1 MPQVHRVAVGLIK
14 KIKAQGSSHKAQV
27 TTAVANHKSQIA
39 NPQMAYQVLAR
50 KWRPQRFDEV
60 IGQEPVTRTLRNAI
74 ASGRIAHAFVFAG
87 PRGSGKTTTA
97 RILAKALNCVKGPTA
112 EPCGICDACVEIAQG
127 RDIDVLE
134 IDAASHTGIDN
145 IREVVIAGLAIA
157 PVRDRYKVF
166 IIDEVHQL
174 SPQSFNALLKSIEE
188 PPPHV
193 VFMMATTEMHKIP
206 DTILSRSQV
215 FEFRTISTRAITAQL
230 RKIADSEK
238 VDVPDAGLA
247 LIARAAEGS
256 MRDAQSAFDQVLAFA
271 GQTITVDEV
280 STVLGLVGRDLLFGL
295 IEAVVAEDGPA
306 AFALADRAVE
316 SGHDLKLVCRE
327 LSRVVR
333 DIMVL
338 AVDPA
343 RAGQGEVADEERE
356 RLAELGKQFSREDLM
371 RAFDLLANA
380 EQEIRNASQPR
391 FHFEM
396 VLLKWM
402 HLRKLVPLTELLT
415 SGGINSQLPTPTSQA
430 GPAPVAPTSGSRVAP
445 TSASKLAPTADRR
458 VAPTSGS
465 RVAPTS
471 ASKVAPTSES
481 KLAPTSESPVASTSD
496 RNLAPTSDRKVA
508 PSGNAA
514 LKDAFL
520 AEVRAGKGFFYNT
533 VVAQAQRIDVTD
545 EAITF
550 TFSPNHRALKEQFNE
565 TRAWLESA
573 AERAAS
579 RRITVTAVQGEATA
593 AAPAKT
599 EAAKTETTAGKRDL
613 KAEAMSSSAV
623 QAMLDVF
630 PAEIR
635 DVEEM

>member
-1 MPQVHRVAVGLIK
+1 
-14 KIKAQGSSHKAQV
+14 
-27 TTAVANHKSQIA
+27 
-39 NPQMAYQVLAR
+39 MAYQVLAR

-112 EPCGICDACVEIAQG
+112 DPCGVCDACVEIAQG

-188 PPPHV
+188 PPSHV
-193 VFMMATTEMHKIP
+193 VFMMATTELHKIP

-215 FEFRTISTRAITAQL
+215 FEFRTISARAIVAQL
-230 RKIADSEK
+230 RKIADTEK

-256 MRDAQSAFDQVLAFA
+256 MRDAQSAFDQVMAFA

-280 STVLGLVGRDLLFGL
+280 SAVLGLVGRDLLFGL
-295 IEAVVAEDGPA
+295 IDAVIAEDGPG

-316 SGHDLKLVCRE
+316 AGHDLKLVCRE
-327 LSRVVR
+327 LTRVVR

-338 AVDPA
+338 SVDPA
-343 RAGQGEVADEERE
+343 GAGQTELADEERE
-356 RLAELGKQFSREDLM
+356 RLAALAKQFSREDLM
-371 RAFDLLANA
+371 RAFDLLAAA

-415 SGGINSQLPTPTSQA
+415 GNKSQTPDPKSQSA
-430 GPAPVAPTSGSRVAP
+430 PAKSQIPNPKAQSAPQVASRVVAAPVQPGAPKP
-445 TSASKLAPTADRR
+445 LAKAATD
-458 VAPTSGS
+458 
-465 RVAPTS
+465 
-471 ASKVAPTSES
+471 
-481 KLAPTSESPVASTSD
+481 
-496 RNLAPTSDRKVA
+496 A
-508 PSGNAA
+508 PSQSN

-533 VVAQAQRIDVTD
+533 VVAQAQRIDVSD

-550 TFSPNHRALKEQFNE
+550 TFSPTHRALKDQFNE
-565 TRAWLESA
+565 TRPWLESA
-573 AERAAS
+573 AEKAAG
-579 RRITVTAVQGEATA
+579 RRISVVAVQSEAA
-593 AAPAKT
+593 AAPPVKDQPKAD
-599 EAAKTETTAGKRDL
+599 AAAAAKRDL

>member
-1 MPQVHRVAVGLIK
+1 
-14 KIKAQGSSHKAQV
+14 
-27 TTAVANHKSQIA
+27 
-39 NPQMAYQVLAR
+39 MAYQVLAR

-97 RILAKALNCVKGPTA
+97 RILAKALNCVKGPAA
-112 EPCGICDACVEIAQG
+112 EPCGVCEACVEIAQG

-145 IREVVIAGLAIA
+145 IREVVISGLAIA
-157 PVRDRYKVF
+157 PVRDCYKVF

-188 PPPHV
+188 PPSHV
-193 VFMMATTEMHKIP
+193 VFMMATTELHKIP

-215 FEFRTISTRAITAQL
+215 FEFRTISARAITAQL

-256 MRDAQSAFDQVLAFA
+256 MRDAQSALDQVMAFA

-280 STVLGLVGRDLLFGL
+280 SAVLGLVGRDLLFGL
-295 IEAVVAEDGPA
+295 IQAVIAEDGPG

-333 DIMVL
+333 DMML
-338 AVDPA
+338 LSVDPV
-343 RAGQGEVADEERE
+343 RAGQGELADDERE
-356 RLAELGKQFSREDLM
+356 RLTELGKHFSREDLM
-371 RAFDLLANA
+371 RAFDLLATA
-380 EQEIRNASQPR
+380 EQDIRNASQPR
-391 FHFEM
+391 YHFEM

-402 HLRKLVPLTELLT
+402 HLRKLVPLAELMQEMGP
-415 SGGINSQLPTPTSQA
+415 GGAS
-430 GPAPVAPTSGSRVAP
+430 APRKAAPIVESRVAP
-445 TSASKLAPTADRR
+445 TSESP
-458 VAPTSGS
+458 VAPTSARKIAPTS
-465 RVAPTS
+465 ISQIAPTS
-471 ASKVAPTSES
+471 ASKVAPTSERAI
-481 KLAPTSESPVASTSD
+481 APTGGST
-496 RNLAPTSDRKVA
+496 
-508 PSGNAA
+508 

-533 VVAQAQRIDVTD
+533 VVAQAQRIDVSD
-545 EAITF
+545 NAVTF
-550 TFSPNHRALKEQFNE
+550 TFSPTHRALKEQFN
-565 TRAWLESA
+565 
-573 AERAAS
+573 
-579 RRITVTAVQGEATA
+579 
-593 AAPAKT
+593 
-599 EAAKTETTAGKRDL
+599 
-613 KAEAMSSSAV
+613 
-623 QAMLDVF
+623 
-630 PAEIR
+630 
-635 DVEEM
+635 

>member
-1 MPQVHRVAVGLIK
+1 
-14 KIKAQGSSHKAQV
+14 
-27 TTAVANHKSQIA
+27 
-39 NPQMAYQVLAR
+39 MAYQVLAR

-112 EPCGICDACVEIAQG
+112 EPCGTCEACVEIAQG

-145 IREVVIAGLAIA
+145 IREVVISGLAIA

-188 PPPHV
+188 PPSHV
-193 VFMMATTEMHKIP
+193 VFMMATTELHKIP

-215 FEFRTISTRAITAQL
+215 FEFRTISARAIAAQL
-230 RKIADSEK
+230 RKIADAEQ

-256 MRDAQSAFDQVLAFA
+256 MRDAQSALDQVIAFA
-271 GQTITVDEV
+271 GQTIGVDEV
-280 STVLGLVGRDLLFGL
+280 STVLGLVGRDMLFGL
-295 IEAVVAEDGPA
+295 IEAVIAEDGPG

-333 DIMVL
+333 DMMIL
-338 AVDPA
+338 SVDPV
-343 RAGQGEVADEERE
+343 RAGQGELADEERE
-356 RLAELGKQFSREDLM
+356 RLIELGKQFSREDLM
-371 RAFDLLANA
+371 RAFDLLATA

-391 FHFEM
+391 YHFEM

-402 HLRKLVPLTELLT
+402 HLRKLVPLTDLLA
-415 SGGINSQLPTPTSQA
+415 SGGIKSQGPTSKSQGPTPNSQLPRPQA
-430 GPAPVAPTSGSRVAP
+430 VAPRAQNPSP
-445 TSASKLAPTADRR
+445 K
-458 VAPTSGS
+458 
-465 RVAPTS
+465 
-471 ASKVAPTSES
+471 
-481 KLAPTSESPVASTSD
+481 ESPADVGRVPQPLSPKPQAAKAGSGHAAS
-496 RNLAPTSDRKVA
+496 
-508 PSGNAA
+508 AA
-514 LKDAFL
+514 TLKDAFL
-520 AEVRAGKGFFYNT
+520 AEIRAGKGFFYNT

-550 TFSPNHRALKEQFNE
+550 TFSPTQRALREQCTE
-565 TRAWLESA
+565 ARAWLESA
-573 AERAAS
+573 AEKAAGK
-579 RRITVTAVQGEATA
+579 RIKVTAVGGDVGAVPPKAEQPRGDS
-593 AAPAKT
+593 PA
-599 EAAKTETTAGKRDL
+599 AGKRDL